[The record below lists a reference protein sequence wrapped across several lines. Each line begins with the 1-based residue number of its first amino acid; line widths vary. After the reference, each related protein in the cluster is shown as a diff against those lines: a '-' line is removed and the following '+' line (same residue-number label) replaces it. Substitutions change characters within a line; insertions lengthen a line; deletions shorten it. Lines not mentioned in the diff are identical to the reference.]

1 MKKIFLSILTFLTLF
16 ILNPAFAEGENYTA
30 QKLPSGQTVIVM
42 PVKTN
47 PIVTI
52 NTWIKTGSINEND
65 KNSGVAHFLE
75 HLFFKGTEK
84 TPPGEFD
91 RILESKGGV
100 TNAATSKDFTHYY
113 ITIPSKE
120 FDKALE
126 LHADMLLNP
135 LIPRKELEKERLV
148 VLEEISKGKDSPTNV
163 MYNNL
168 FKLIYTQKEPYHP
181 YYRPVIGSN
190 KVIETITRD
199 EILDFYNKWYS
210 PQNMTTVIVGD
221 IDPDYAIKKVS
232 ELFVNNN
239 RVCETAIYPKT
250 PDIQKQLKIN
260 ENKDVTTGYMAI
272 AFKAPKF
279 KEDKDG
285 YALDVLST
293 ILGESR
299 SSVLNQKLKEQK
311 QLVYSVT
318 VSNSTF
324 MDDGLF
330 VIQTSFK
337 PENLN
342 KVQDEIFKEI
352 DLVKKSG
359 ITDAQVQKAINM
371 IKTSTYYSRESIS
384 NISDEL
390 GYLTLFWGNT
400 QYYDNYLSNIE
411 KVKKADIIRVA
422 KKYLD
427 KNKSAISTVMPKEQD
442 TGVKKISDI
451 KPAAEPAKK
460 LETKDGVEKYKLP
473 NGAALIIKKNTA
485 NSIVAINIQATG
497 GNFVEKTAGIATVAA
512 TSATKG
518 TKKMEADEFAKV
530 LDEKGIKLSLSSG
543 NDTFNISLLTT
554 TNELDSALSV
564 LYDVVNEPLFS
575 SYEIEKVKK
584 LKIAGIKQTK
594 DNALTTAVDKFKSIA
609 FKGSIYANNS
619 TVLQKNIPNVSK
631 EDVIEYYNTVL
642 EPKNLV
648 ITVVGNVDDKKI
660 IKEMANIFKAK
671 GQKEIQL
678 KNIEL
683 TPFAPEEN
691 IEETIFKPDT
701 KTAWVLVG
709 FKTDNI
715 YNQKDL
721 ATLKVI
727 NAILGEGMSSRLFK
741 NLRDNQGLA
750 YSVGSTLL
758 QNAGDGA
765 FIAYIGTN
773 NKNVDVAKKGM
784 LREIHRL
791 KTEYVTG
798 QELQEAKD
806 KILGNILISLE
817 TNMDDAGL
825 LGWYGALG
833 YGINHLEEYKN
844 EILNV
849 TQSDILAV
857 ANKYFSKPYINV
869 TIMDK
874 AQAETQ
880 IKTQTKAQD
889 KAKEAAQP
897 AAKTGTNP
905 PPAPSNKPAAVKT
918 NTVTGKEK

>member
-1 MKKIFLSILTFLTLF
+1 MFAFS
-16 ILNPAFAEGENYTA
+16 PVFAEPGEYVTE
-30 QKLPSGQTVIVM
+30 KLPTGQTVIVM

-65 KNSGVAHFLE
+65 NNSGVAHFLE

-163 MYNNL
+163 LYNNL
-168 FKLIYTQKEPYHP
+168 FRTIYTQNEPYHP
-181 YYRPVIGSN
+181 YFRPVIGSN
-190 KVIETITRD
+190 KVIETISRD

-210 PQNMTTVIVGD
+210 PQNMLTVIVGD
-221 IDPDYAIKKVS
+221 IEPDYAIKKVA
-232 ELFVNNN
+232 EYFVVND
-239 RVCETAIYPKT
+239 RVCENKIYPKT
-250 PDIQKQLKIN
+250 PEIQKQLRVSEK
-260 ENKDVTTGYMAI
+260 KDVTTGYMAI
-272 AFKAPKF
+272 AYKAPKF

-285 YALDVLST
+285 YVLDVLST

-342 KVQDEIFKEI
+342 KVEEEIFKEI
-352 DLVKKSG
+352 ELIKKG
-359 ITDAQVQKAINM
+359 QITDAQVQKAINM

-427 KNKSAISTVMPKEQD
+427 KNKSAISTVMPKEKEEANI
-442 TGVKKISDI
+442 KKINDN
-451 KPAAEPAKK
+451 KPVTEPAKK
-460 LETKDGVEKYKLP
+460 VESLNGAEKYELS
-473 NGAALIIKKNTA
+473 NGAILIIKKNPA
-485 NSIVAINIQATG
+485 NSIIAINIQAIG
-497 GNFVEKTAGIATVAA
+497 GNFVEKTPGIATVAA

-518 TKKMEADEFAKV
+518 TKKMESDEFAKF
-530 LDEKGIKLSLSSG
+530 LDEKGIKLALSSG
-543 NDTFNISLLTT
+543 SDTFNINLLTT
-554 TNELDSALSV
+554 TNELDSALFI
-564 LYDVVNEPLFS
+564 LNDVVNEPSFS

-584 LKIAGIKQTK
+584 LKLAGIKQMK
-594 DNALTTAVDKFKSIA
+594 DSALNLGVDKLKSIA
-609 FKGSIYANNS
+609 FKGSIYGNNS
-619 TVLQKNIPNVSK
+619 TVLEKNIPNVSK
-631 EDVIEYYNTVL
+631 DEIIEYYNTIL

-660 IKEMANIFKAK
+660 IDEMTKIFKSK
-671 GQKEIQL
+671 GQKQICLNDL
-678 KNIEL
+678 KEL
-683 TPFAPEEN
+683 KPEQFAPEEN
-691 IEETIFKPDT
+691 IEETIIKSDT

-709 FKTDNI
+709 FKTDNTF
-715 YNQKDL
+715 NRKDL
-721 ATLKVI
+721 AALKVI

-765 FIAYIGTN
+765 FVAYIGTN
-773 NKNVDVAKKGM
+773 NKNVDTAKKGM
-784 LREIHRL
+784 LREIYRL

-833 YGINHLEEYKN
+833 YDLNRLEDYKN

-849 TQSDILAV
+849 TQSDVLAV

-869 TIMDK
+869 TVRDK
-874 AQAETQ
+874 VEELAHPVKEPLHPAKEPAASKKEQ
-880 IKTQTKAQD
+880 IK
-889 KAKEAAQP
+889 E
-897 AAKTGTNP
+897 
-905 PPAPSNKPAAVKT
+905 PAAVK
-918 NTVTGKEK
+918 

>member
-1 MKKIFLSILTFLTLF
+1 MRILKLKKIFLNILIFLVAFGLA
-16 ILNPAFAEGENYTA
+16 PAIAEQGTYTT

-65 KNSGVAHFLE
+65 ANSGVAHFLE

-84 TPPGEFD
+84 TPAGEFD
-91 RILESKGGV
+91 RILESKGGI

-120 FDKALE
+120 FDKAIE

-148 VLEEISKGKDSPTNV
+148 VLEEIAKGKDNPTNV

-168 FKLIYTQKEPYHP
+168 FKAIYTQKEPYHP
-181 YYRPVIGSN
+181 YFRPVIGSN
-190 KVIETITRD
+190 KVIETISR
-199 EILDFYNKWYS
+199 ENILDFYNKWYS

-221 IDPDYAIKKVS
+221 VDPEYAIKKVS
-232 ELFVNNN
+232 EFFVNNN
-239 RVCETAIYPKT
+239 KVYENAIYPKT
-250 PDIQKQLKIN
+250 PNIQKQIKIS
-260 ENKDVTTGYMAI
+260 EEKDVTTGYMAI

-279 KEDKDG
+279 KEDRDG

-299 SSVLNQKLKEQK
+299 SSILNQRLKEQK
-311 QLVYSVT
+311 ELVYSIT

-330 VIQTSFK
+330 VIQASFK
-337 PENLN
+337 PENLS
-342 KVQDEIFKEI
+342 KIEDEIFKEI
-352 DLVKKSG
+352 DLVKKG
-359 ITDAQVQKAINM
+359 EITDAQVQKAINM
-371 IKTSTYYSRESIS
+371 IKISTDYSRESIS

-400 QYYDNYLSNIE
+400 WYYDNYLNNVG

-427 KNKSAISTVMPKEQD
+427 KNKSAVSTVLPKEKEE
-442 TGVKKISDI
+442 TIKKISDT
-451 KPAAEPAKK
+451 KTQLEPAKK
-460 LETKDGVEKYKLP
+460 LESTDNVETFKLS
-473 NGAALIIKKNTA
+473 NGALLIIKKNTA
-485 NSIVAINIQATG
+485 NSIVAINIQAIG
-497 GNFVEKTAGIATVAA
+497 GNFVEKTAGIATIAA

-530 LDEKGIKLSLSSG
+530 LDEKGIKLSLNSD
-543 NDTFNISLLTT
+543 NDAFNINLLTT
-554 TNELDSALSV
+554 TSELNSALSI
-564 LYDVVNEPLFS
+564 LNDIVNEPLFS
-575 SYEIEKVKK
+575 NHEIEKVKK
-584 LKIAGIKQTK
+584 LKLAGIEQMK
-594 DNALTTAVDKFKSIA
+594 DNTLNTAIDKFKSIA

-619 TVLQKNIPNVSK
+619 TVLQKNIPNVTK
-631 EDVIEYYNTVL
+631 EDAVKYYNTVL

-660 IKEMANIFKAK
+660 IDEMTNIFKSK
-671 GQKEIQL
+671 GQKEIHL
-678 KNIEL
+678 KNIEISK
-683 TPFAPEEN
+683 FIPEEN
-691 IEETIFKPDT
+691 IEETIFRPDT
-701 KTAWVLVG
+701 KTAWILVG

-721 ATLKVI
+721 AALKVI

-741 NLRDNQGLA
+741 NLRDNKGLA
-750 YSVGSTLL
+750 YSVGSTLI

-765 FIAYIGTN
+765 YVAYIGTN
-773 NKNVDVAKKGM
+773 NKNVDVAKKDM
-784 LREIHRL
+784 LKEIRRL
-791 KTEYVTG
+791 KTEFVTA

-817 TNMDDAGL
+817 TNMDDAEL
-825 LGWYGALG
+825 LGWYGVLG

-849 TQSDILAV
+849 TQSDILTV
-857 ANKYFSKPYINV
+857 ANKYFSNPYINV
-869 TIMDK
+869 TIMDNT
-874 AQAETQ
+874 QAEL
-880 IKTQTKAQD
+880 
-889 KAKEAAQP
+889 KEAAHSE
-897 AAKTGTNP
+897 ANVS
-905 PPAPSNKPAAVKT
+905 PAPSNTPEAVKT
-918 NTVTGKEK
+918 NTATGKEN

>member
-1 MKKIFLSILTFLTLF
+1 MKKIFLSILTFLTVF
-16 ILNPAFAEGENYTA
+16 IFNPALAEQEAYTA

-65 KNSGVAHFLE
+65 NNSGVAHFLE

-168 FKLIYTQKEPYHP
+168 FRLIYTQKEPYHP
-181 YYRPVIGSN
+181 YFRPVIGSN
-190 KVIETITRD
+190 KVIETISRE

-239 RVCETAIYPKT
+239 RICENVIYPKT
-250 PDIQKQLKIN
+250 PEIQKQIRASEK
-260 ENKDVTTGYMAI
+260 KDVNTGYMAI

-299 SSVLNQKLKEQK
+299 SSILNQKLKEQK

-337 PENLN
+337 PDNLN
-342 KVQDEIFKEI
+342 KVEDEIFKEI
-352 DLVKKSG
+352 DLIKRGG
-359 ITDAQVQKAINM
+359 ITDAQVAKAINM

-400 QYYDNYLSNIE
+400 WYYDNYLNNIE

-422 KKYLD
+422 KKYFD
-427 KNKSAISTVMPKEQD
+427 KNKSAISTVLPKEQE

-451 KPAAEPAKK
+451 KPATEPAKK
-460 LETKDGVEKYKLP
+460 LEEKGGVEKFKLS
-473 NGAALIIKKNTA
+473 NGAVLIIKKNSA
-485 NSIVAINIQATG
+485 NSIVAINIQAIG

-518 TKKMEADEFAKV
+518 TKKMEADEFAKI

-543 NDTFNISLLTT
+543 NDTFNINLLTT
-554 TNELDSALSV
+554 TNELNSALSV
-564 LYDVVNEPLFS
+564 LDDIVNEPLFS

-584 LKIAGIKQTK
+584 LKLAGIKQMK
-594 DNALTTAVDKFKSIA
+594 DNALNTAVDKFKSIA
-609 FKGSIYANNS
+609 FKGSIYGNNS
-619 TVLQKNIPNVSK
+619 TVLQKNIPNVTK
-631 EDVIEYYNTVL
+631 EEIIEYYNTVL

-660 IKEMANIFKAK
+660 INEMTNIFKSRE
-671 GQKEIQL
+671 QKEIRLQDVA
-678 KNIEL
+678 I
-683 TPFAPEEN
+683 TPFAPKEN

-721 ATLKVI
+721 AVLKVI

-765 FIAYIGTN
+765 YVAYIGTN
-773 NKNVDVAKKGM
+773 NKNVNVAKKSM
-784 LREIHRL
+784 LREIYRL

-833 YGINHLEEYKN
+833 YDINHLEDYKN

-874 AQAETQ
+874 AQTETKETV
-880 IKTQTKAQD
+880 KTKS
-889 KAKEAAQP
+889 AAP
-897 AAKTGTNP
+897 AAKEIKTPAVNA
-905 PPAPSNKPAAVKT
+905 PPAPSNKPEAVKT
-918 NTVTGKEK
+918 NTVTGQNNK